1 MLDNG
6 NIVYLGWIDDQMGVR
21 SVSKKLFWTEAEAA
35 IVLHSFLVA
44 RKSRMTDASM
54 IALMMEDLRGTA
66 DRDDIEKCIRRIE
79 CLLGKNNGMNRRVI
93 PRTFVNVVEMYQ
105 KYPDDY
111 ADLLEKSMQSETSNS
126 NKSKEPK
133 ADHIWEHLSDVACQ
147 KLQEYRINVTLRL
160 SYNTK
165 LWLQHKNCWKLGD
178 LVLLLKTET
187 PDGQADH
194 LAEVAEKFS
203 EWLRVHPMATDSTPV
218 APAITAAKTDGAKN
232 ASAIRVPAVEA
243 ASAVE
248 TDTKNTNETPKT
260 IPSAYWELVP
270 LDQVGKLA
278 AQPVEALEMDDDVTL
293 ALKHMNCWT
302 LYALLLAVKN
312 GRLDRKNQMD
322 EKVIQKF
329 GEWLDEHHFLSAA
342 AAPAPAPRPVSSS
355 VAAAEEDSTKEADAT
370 VSDAPKEGSLC
381 EYWKKLSNVQKREL
395 SKFRIEVLGL
405 DKKVIY
411 ALHKCGC
418 FTLISLQIQL
428 SLDRIDVD
436 DFQKQMI
443 KDAFDLWLKEHFFKE
458 TVVNEIEKVEET
470 ATPAEEAGGEN
481 APAIR
486 VPAAVDATKGDKE
499 KKARE
504 SRIEMAQGIRERF
517 ACGRAHYT
525 AEQIKVFEQYSVVD
539 LSVTGSSVDFF
550 QWQKG
555 RSLASLADPSLD
567 DLQALSE
574 IGVGLQA
581 EIWRAFEEWQIVNRK
596 LLENAAKIHTEA
608 QKSAAV
614 AADASDLPKAE
625 AVRAEERPAGD
636 EKPVAAAE
644 AKEADEPEEKIFTPQ
659 EEKKI
664 EAARWIKRSCA
675 GGQKTYTPGQLEKLK
690 AYPASQLP
698 VTKSNNSLFR
708 WARNRTMAA
717 VAAPTKEDLLALS
730 FVRDK
735 HQRSLWN
742 SFDHWLRGHGKILTA
757 GEEKTSA
764 VKAMPE
770 EKKIAAGIIDRQFT
784 DSELEVLGRHS
795 ALELPMEPFPWEFLR
810 RLGTFTL
817 CMLAAPTV
825 EEKACFGMLDERMQ
839 IEVKK
844 AFEKWLQDNASL
856 LRRAEMQTKTAPVVP
871 TAVEKGPAQKQFWE
885 MVPAAKKARLS
896 KMWISNQLG
905 LAPYIVYQLEQAK
918 CWSLNALIDRIAE
931 DSLDLD
937 AAAKEQVMA
946 KLKDWLEKHGFIPKV
961 VEVEKEKKASEPS
974 ASPKEDTPSPAA
986 ETTKPKTV
994 LVREEK
1000 RSTQEVQKDAAPR
1013 GQSQKAW
1020 DEYESAFLLSYAL
1033 KVIAGEIPKQE
1044 AVSTV
1049 SKKLRER
1056 AVAQGLVIDEI
1067 FRNEN
1072 GISLQLGSMIDCYL
1086 GKDSWRTIS
1095 KRFHETVELYKRD
1108 PDAIKRI
1115 LQEGAAVEKP
1125 EATSGKYQDSTPQTS
1140 SAAEAGA
1147 SYAAAPAKVQQP
1159 LFRDP
1164 EEERYL
1170 AVLCERF
1177 PTGCRDGI
1185 LGMKRFIRA
1194 YNEKYGTSLDDS
1206 DAVVR
1211 DAVEAKLH
1219 RFGIRYKD
1227 RTFAAAALLSETG
1240 KEKLF
1245 RYIEDTFAKGVP
1257 VLYYDAL
1264 FDKFDDEWT
1273 ADREGITTV
1282 YLLREYLQHELA
1294 GVYHFSEPK
1303 YIAAARH
1310 AQIDIGQEVKDAM
1323 LAYGGPMQKTLLYQK
1338 LPHIPQDKIDIELHQ
1353 PEYIYSNVGECF
1365 HVSLIDLS
1373 AAELAVI
1380 REMIQRE
1387 LDRCRFMGGR
1397 ELVRMLQKAHPE
1409 IMDRFSGY
1417 RDISLRDAIG
1427 WYLGENFSFQG
1438 NVISG
1443 KGQYLSAA
1451 DVYTAFAR
1459 THDEFTLADLERVRD
1474 DFEFGNIYFYEVCCQ
1489 ALRISQDEFRAK
1501 SRAAFDIERTD
1512 AAIDRFCAGPYIP
1525 LRAVTDF
1532 GYFPSAGYPWNIY
1545 LLEQYVFAYS
1555 RKYKLITNG
1564 FNAYASAGV
1573 IVRRDAG
1580 LSDMESIMADALAKS
1595 GVKLMKNDILQYLQD
1610 EGYIVRKRLSQNT
1623 LTAIINK
1630 ARALQ
1635 RSPRP

>member
-1 MLDNG
+1 
-6 NIVYLGWIDDQMGVR
+6 MGVQ

-79 CLLGKNNGMNRRVI
+79 CLFGKNNGMNRRVI

-342 AAPAPAPRPVSSS
+342 AVPVPAAVSAPAVAPAPS
-355 VAAAEEDSTKEADAT
+355 
-370 VSDAPKEGSLC
+370 
-381 EYWKKLSNVQKREL
+381 
-395 SKFRIEVLGL
+395 
-405 DKKVIY
+405 
-411 ALHKCGC
+411 
-418 FTLISLQIQL
+418 
-428 SLDRIDVD
+428 
-436 DFQKQMI
+436 
-443 KDAFDLWLKEHFFKE
+443 
-458 TVVNEIEKVEET
+458 
-470 ATPAEEAGGEN
+470 AEEAGEEN

-486 VPAAVDATKGDKE
+486 VPAAVDGTKSDKE

-525 AEQIKVFEQYSVVD
+525 AAQIKVFEQYSVVE

-555 RSLASLADPSLD
+555 RSLASLADPTLA

-675 GGQKTYTPGQLEKLK
+675 GGQKTYTPRQLEKLK

-757 GEEKTSA
+757 GEEKPSA

-770 EKKIAAGIIDRQFT
+770 EKKLAAGIIDRQFT

-795 ALELPMEPFPWEFLR
+795 ALELPMEPFPLEFLR

-825 EEKACFGMLDERMQ
+825 EEKACFGMLDEWMQ

-871 TAVEKGPAQKQFWE
+871 TAVEKGSAQKQFWE

-974 ASPKEDTPSPAA
+974 ASPKEDMPSPAA

-1056 AVAQGLVIDEI
+1056 AISQGLVIDAK

-1125 EATSGKYQDSTPQTS
+1125 EATSGKYQDSTPQTP

-1159 LFRDP
+1159 LFTDP

-1177 PTGCRDGI
+1177 QTGCRDGI
-1185 LGMKRFIRA
+1185 LGMKRFVRA

-1206 DAVVR
+1206 DAAVR

-1219 RFGIRYKD
+1219 RFGIRYND
-1227 RTFAAAALLSETG
+1227 RTFAAAALLSEAG
-1240 KEKLF
+1240 KAKLF

-1264 FDKFDDEWT
+1264 FTKFDGEWT

-1282 YLLREYLQHELA
+1282 YLLREYLRHELA

-1338 LPHIPQDKIDIELHQ
+1338 LPHISQDKIDIELHQ

-1373 AAELAVI
+1373 EAELAVI

-1417 RDISLRDAIG
+1417 RDIGLRDAIG
-1427 WYLGENFSFQG
+1427 WYLREDFSFQG

-1443 KGQYLSAA
+1443 KGQYLSAT
-1451 DVYTAFAR
+1451 DVYTEFAR
-1459 THDEFTLADLERVRD
+1459 THDTFTLADLERVRD

-1489 ALRISQDEFRAK
+1489 ALRISQAEFRAK
-1501 SRAAFDIERTD
+1501 SSAAFDIERTD

-1532 GYFPSAGYPWNIY
+1532 GYFPSAGYPWNVY
-1545 LLEQYVFAYS
+1545 LLEQYVFSYS
-1555 RKYKLITNG
+1555 GKYKLITNG
-1564 FNAYASAGV
+1564 FNAYACAGV
-1573 IVRRDAG
+1573 IVRKGAG

-1595 GVKLMKNDILQYLQD
+1595 GVKLAKDDILQYLQD

-1623 LTAIINK
+1623 LTTIINK
-1630 ARALQ
+1630 ARV
-1635 RSPRP
+1635 PRP